1 MRNYQ
6 RPFYIV
12 LIAILVI
19 LSSCKKDEDGEA
31 PTVTILSPSENDI
44 FNYNESIPIQVKVSD
59 NEKID
64 QVIIEILN
72 TQNAKF
78 LSTVQLQGNSSSQTF
93 DATIMHDDL
102 YLESGSYYIRVK
114 ASDGQNDAFDFQD
127 IQLNAAVKTLNRI
140 FLVKDSGNGQCSID
154 SLNSSG
160 VFPATTFAHSADFCF
175 ADIKQNDLVIASND
189 EQTLG
194 SYDLPLFYLETS
206 RDLDIDGGE
215 IMTTQAQDENGWNN
229 YLGFNDGDIR
239 VLTENG
245 LYQNAVFAAND
256 DPIQQL
262 LITDQFIISYA
273 ESSDGVFRTLSNY
286 LKSSGSLQNSIS
298 SNVVITGIIE
308 TDDSNRLLLS
318 VDDDSQ
324 PLMYYNIATNA
335 FNDVFTFM
343 ENSAAYGIWKANGQN
358 YYVAHATGLT
368 YYNNSTGNYQVYPI
382 FGVEEVKYE
391 PVTNRTFVVTSTG
404 VSVYSENL
412 STLLFSHS
420 VIDIKDLVFWYNK

>member
-6 RPFYIV
+6 CPFYIV
-12 LIAILVI
+12 LIAMLVI
-19 LSSCKKDEDGEA
+19 LSSCKKEEDGEA
-31 PTVTILSPSENDI
+31 PIVTILSPSENDI
-44 FNYNESIPIQVKVSD
+44 FNYGESIPIQVKVSD

-64 QVIIEILN
+64 RVIIEILDA
-72 TQNAKF
+72 QNAKF

-93 DATIMHDDL
+93 DATIMQDDL

-114 ASDGQNDAFDFQD
+114 ASDGRNDAFDFQD
-127 IQLNAAVKTLNRI
+127 IQINAAAKTLNRI

-160 VFPATTFAHSADFCF
+160 IFPATTYAHSADFSF
-175 ADIKQNDLVIASND
+175 ADTKQNDLVIASND

-206 RDLDIDGGE
+206 HDLDIDGGE
-215 IMTTQAQDENGWNN
+215 IMTAQAQDKNGWNN
-229 YLGFNDGDIR
+229 YLGFSDGDIS

-273 ESSDGVFRTLSNY
+273 ESSNGVFRTLSNY
-286 LKSSGSLQNSIS
+286 LRSSGSLQNSIS
-298 SNVVITGIIE
+298 SNVVITGMIE

-318 VDDDSQ
+318 VDDDGQ

-343 ENSAAYGIWKANGQN
+343 ENSAANGIWKANGQN
-358 YYVAHATGLT
+358 YYVAHSSGLT
-368 YYNNSTGNYQVYPI
+368 YYNTSTGSYQVYPI
-382 FGVEEVKYE
+382 FGVKDVKYE
-391 PVTNRTFVVTSTG
+391 PVTNRTFVVTSAG
-404 VSVYSENL
+404 VSAYSENL
-412 STLLFSHS
+412 STLLFSHP